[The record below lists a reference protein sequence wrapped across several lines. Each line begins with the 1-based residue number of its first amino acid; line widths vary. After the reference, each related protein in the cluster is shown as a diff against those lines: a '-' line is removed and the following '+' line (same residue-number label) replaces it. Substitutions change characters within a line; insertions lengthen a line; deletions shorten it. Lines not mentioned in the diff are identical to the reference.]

1 MHASDWPDA
10 SSRCDV
16 LSLPFRQNL
25 TTTQGLIMSQQQ
37 QLTST
42 VATSADRKWYRQVPD
57 PMVLIFLILVAAY
70 LMTFIVPAGEFE
82 RQMVDGRTTV
92 IPGSFEYLA
101 DVANLH
107 LFRIFVAIPEGLISA
122 SQFLFIV
129 FIAGGLFHILQRTGA
144 LENVIGVAV
153 YKAGAENSVKS
164 RNLIIAAGTFIY
176 GFFGVAVG
184 FENNIALVPIGV
196 LIATAIGCSRL
207 VGVVMAVGGIGI
219 GFALSP
225 INPYTVGVAQ
235 GIGELPTFSGWWLRT
250 LMVLTCL
257 ATLSVF
263 ICRYVTR
270 VDYQDDQ
277 PAELTKQLKD
287 YTLTRSNLITL
298 GIFVTGLVIMLVG
311 VFTRGWY
318 INEIA
323 AMFLLMAI
331 VIGFANGLGAN
342 ELVKQMMEG
351 AASVTAGA
359 LVIGVAASIQ
369 VILQDA
375 QIIDTIVNSLSSLV
389 GDMPIA
395 LAAVASSVIQGVI
408 NLFVPSGSGQALV
421 TMPILIPLSDLIG
434 MSRQLMITAFQ
445 VGDGLTNLIVPTSG
459 GTLAMLALGKVSYAQ
474 WLRVIMPLMVLIY
487 AMCWIALII
496 GHYVGY

>member
-1 MHASDWPDA
+1 
-10 SSRCDV
+10 
-16 LSLPFRQNL
+16 
-25 TTTQGLIMSQQQ
+25 MSQSQQ
-37 QLTST
+37 HTQ
-42 VATSADRKWYRQVPD
+42 TSAPSASTAPKWYQRVPD

-70 LMTFIVPAGEFE
+70 LMTFIVPAGEYQRE
-82 RQMVDGRTTV
+82 MLDNGRTSV
-92 IPGSFEYLA
+92 IPDSFRYLA

-107 LFRIFVAIPEGLISA
+107 VFDIFVAIPEGLIAA
-122 SQFLFIV
+122 SQYLFIV

-144 LENVIGVAV
+144 LENAIGVAV
-153 YKAGAENSVKS
+153 HRVGAEHSTRS
-164 RNLIIAAGTFIY
+164 RNLIIVAGTFIY

-207 VGVVMAVGGIGI
+207 VGVTMAVGGIGV

-235 GIGELPTFSGWWLRT
+235 GIGELPTFSGWGLRT
-250 LMVLTCL
+250 LMVVGCL
-257 ATLSVF
+257 ATLSAF

-270 VDYQDDQ
+270 VDYRDDQ
-277 PAELTKQLKD
+277 PAELTKRLED
-287 YTLTRSNLITL
+287 YTLTRRDLITL
-298 GIFVTGLVIMLVG
+298 GIFVTGLVAMLVG
-311 VFTRGWY
+311 VFSQGWY

-323 AMFLLMAI
+323 GMFLLMAI

-351 AASVTAGA
+351 ASTVTAGA

-375 QIIDTIVNSLSSLV
+375 RIIDTIVHGLSGLV
-389 GDMPIA
+389 GDMPTA
-395 LAAVASSVIQGVI
+395 LAAVAASVIQGVI

-421 TMPILIPLSDLIG
+421 TMPILIPLADLID

-459 GTLAMLALGKVSYAQ
+459 GTLAMLALGRVSYAQ
-474 WLRVIMPLMVLIY
+474 WLRVIMPLMVLVY
-487 AMCWIALII
+487 AMCWVALIA
-496 GHYVGY
+496 GHYLGY

>member
-1 MHASDWPDA
+1 MK
-10 SSRCDV
+10 
-16 LSLPFRQNL
+16 
-25 TTTQGLIMSQQQ
+25 QQQ
-37 QLTST
+37 QTSDAANT
-42 VATSADRKWYRQVPD
+42 APRKWYKQVPD

-82 RQMVDGRTTV
+82 RQVVDGRTTV
-92 IPGSFEYLA
+92 IPGSFEYLS
-101 DVANLH
+101 DVANLSV
-107 LFRIFVAIPEGLISA
+107 FKIFVAIPEGLISA
-122 SQFLFIV
+122 SQYLFIV

-144 LENVIGVAV
+144 LENAIGVAV
-153 YKAGAENSVKS
+153 HRVGAENNVKS

-250 LMVLTCL
+250 LMVLACL
-257 ATLSVF
+257 ATLIVF
-263 ICRYVTR
+263 ICRYV
-270 VDYQDDQ
+270 VNIDYQDDN
-277 PAELTKQLKD
+277 PAELTKRLEE
-287 YTLTRSNLITL
+287 YTLTRKNIITMA
-298 GIFVTGLVIMLVG
+298 IFITGLVIMLIG

-351 AASVTAGA
+351 ASSVTAGA

-369 VILQDA
+369 VVLQDA
-375 QIIDTIVNSLSSLV
+375 QIIDTIVNSLSGLV
-389 GDMPIA
+389 GDMPTA
-395 LAAVASSVIQGVI
+395 LAAVAATVIQGVI

-421 TMPILIPLSDLIG
+421 TMPILIPLADLID

-474 WLRVIMPLMVLIY
+474 WLRVIMPLMVLVY
-487 AMCWIALII
+487 AMCWVALVF
-496 GHYVGY
+496 GYYVGY

>member
-1 MHASDWPDA
+1 
-10 SSRCDV
+10 
-16 LSLPFRQNL
+16 
-25 TTTQGLIMSQQQ
+25 MSQSQQ
-37 QLTST
+37 NSQ
-42 VATSADRKWYRQVPD
+42 TSAPSASTAPKWYQRVPD

-70 LMTFIVPAGEFE
+70 LMTFIVPAGEYQRE
-82 RQMVDGRTTV
+82 VLDNGRTSV
-92 IPGSFEYLA
+92 IPDSFRYLA
-101 DVANLH
+101 NVANLH
-107 LFRIFVAIPEGLISA
+107 VFDIFVAIPEGLITA
-122 SQFLFIV
+122 SQYLFIV

-144 LENVIGVAV
+144 LENAIGVAV
-153 YKAGAENSVKS
+153 HRVGAENNTRS
-164 RNLIIAAGTFIY
+164 RNLIIVAGTFIY

-207 VGVVMAVGGIGI
+207 VGVTMAVGGIGI

-250 LMVLTCL
+250 LMVLGCL
-257 ATLSVF
+257 ATLSAF
-263 ICRYVTR
+263 ICYYVTR
-270 VDYQDDQ
+270 VDYRDDQ
-277 PAELTKQLKD
+277 PAELTKRLED
-287 YTLTRSNLITL
+287 YTLTRRDLMTL
-298 GIFVTGLVIMLVG
+298 GIFVTGLVIMLIG

-323 AMFLLMAI
+323 GMFLLMAI

-351 AASVTAGA
+351 ASTVTAGA

-369 VILQDA
+369 VILKDA
-375 QIIDTIVNSLSSLV
+375 QIIDTIVHGLSGLV
-389 GDMPIA
+389 GDMPTA
-395 LAAVASSVIQGVI
+395 LAAVAASVIQGVI

-421 TMPILIPLSDLIG
+421 TMPILIPLADLID

-459 GTLAMLALGKVSYAQ
+459 GTLAMLALGRVSYAQ
-474 WLRVIMPLMVLIY
+474 WLRVIMPLMLLVY
-487 AMCWIALII
+487 AMCWVALIA
-496 GHYVGY
+496 GHYLGY

>member
-1 MHASDWPDA
+1 MK
-10 SSRCDV
+10 
-16 LSLPFRQNL
+16 
-25 TTTQGLIMSQQQ
+25 QQQ
-37 QLTST
+37 QTSDT
-42 VATSADRKWYRQVPD
+42 VNTAPGKWYKQVPD

-82 RQMVDGRTTV
+82 RQVVNNRTTV
-92 IPGSFEYLA
+92 IPGSFEYLS
-101 DVANLH
+101 DVANLSV
-107 LFRIFVAIPEGLISA
+107 FKIFVAIPEGLISA
-122 SQFLFIV
+122 SQYLFIV

-144 LENVIGVAV
+144 LENAIGVAAYRV
-153 YKAGAENSVKS
+153 GAENSVKS
-164 RNLIIAAGTFIY
+164 RNLIIAIGTLIY

-250 LMVLTCL
+250 LMVLACL
-257 ATLSVF
+257 ATLIVF
-263 ICRYVTR
+263 ICRYV
-270 VDYQDDQ
+270 VNIDYQDDN
-277 PAELTKQLKD
+277 PAELTKRLED
-287 YTLTRSNLITL
+287 YTLTRKNIITMA
-298 GIFVTGLVIMLVG
+298 IFVAGLVIMLIG
-311 VFTRGWY
+311 VFTHGWY

-331 VIGFANGLGAN
+331 TIGFANGLGAN

-351 AASVTAGA
+351 ASSVTAGA

-375 QIIDTIVNSLSSLV
+375 QIIDTIVNFLSGLV
-389 GDMPIA
+389 GNIPTA
-395 LAAVASSVIQGVI
+395 LAAVAASVIQGVI

-421 TMPILIPLSDLIG
+421 TMPILIPLADLID

-474 WLRVIMPLMVLIY
+474 WLRVIMPLMVLVY
-487 AMCWIALII
+487 AMCWVALVL
-496 GHYVGY
+496 GYYVGY